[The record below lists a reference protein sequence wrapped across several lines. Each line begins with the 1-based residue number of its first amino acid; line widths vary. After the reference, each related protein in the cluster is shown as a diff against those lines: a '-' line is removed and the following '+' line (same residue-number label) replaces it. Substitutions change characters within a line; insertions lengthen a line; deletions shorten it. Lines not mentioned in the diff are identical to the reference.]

1 MARDCLVIG
10 INNMKIREKLINV
23 GNDLTPE
30 KEQEITRLRVEVND
44 RRLSSVLDKIRHYNL
59 QLNPEKYEFR
69 KDCVTCRV

>member
-23 GNDLTPE
+23 GNDLTAE
-30 KEQEITRLRVEVND
+30 KVQEITRLRVEVND

-59 QLNPEKYEFR
+59 QLNPEKCEFR